1 MQTVPIELP
10 DKLAAMLDSVCLENG
25 KVKQELLKELIIRY
39 LEDIED
45 VADAMRA
52 IEEGGTTISLQEMT
66 RKYGLDD

>member
-25 KVKQELLKELIIRY
+25 KVKQEVLKELIIRY

-45 VADAMRA
+45 VADAMRV
-52 IEEGGTTISLQEMT
+52 IEEGGETVSLAKLRQE
-66 RKYGLDD
+66 LDLDH